1 MRRGFYPRLAAD
13 GIRKNRQLYFPYLFT
28 QAGMVMMLY
37 IILFLPKSPAVQA
50 MNGSRTISSMLY
62 FGSWVMALFACIFLF
77 YTNSFLIRR
86 RKKEFGLYN
95 MLGMGKRN
103 IGVILFWETLLNYV
117 LSLAAGL
124 VLGFAF
130 SKLAELGLVRLM
142 GGKADLSLS
151 VSGGAVAMTALAFGV
166 ISVLLLLNS
175 LAQVRLSSAVALMRS
190 EHQGEKPPRANWVLG
205 LLGVVLLGYAY
216 YISLTIQD
224 PVAALGWF
232 FVAVILVILATYLL
246 MVTGSVLLCRILQK
260 NTRYYYR
267 PEHFVSVSSMAY
279 RMKRNGA
286 GLASICILCTMALV
300 TISTTTCL
308 YSGAE
313 DSIQGRYPR
322 ELLTSVD
329 SYQHAYEGEPYPAE
343 LQPLDEALLSQVQE
357 TVWSAAGQYGV
368 IPQNVLSYRYLYTG
382 ARLEGETLAF
392 GGSAGQECMLYFLP
406 LCDYNSATGSHQ
418 TLAEDEL
425 LLYPFHTGYS
435 GRTLSVE
442 GLGQRQV
449 KEVLSDFPVPG
460 SAVSSIVPS
469 LVLIMPELEPLL
481 PALQDAMR
489 GKDILSLHWDFGF
502 DTGLDSTGQEELYK
516 LLYDRVSDRMLD
528 TGYSFSV
535 ECRAINRSDF
545 YSSYGSLLFLGILL
559 SAVFLLAA
567 VLIIYYKQISEGYE
581 DHGRFDIMQKVGMT
595 RAEIR
600 KSVNSQLLTVFF
612 LPLLGAGL
620 HLAFAFPIVRKL
632 LLLFGLNNA
641 PLFAATS
648 CISFAVFALF
658 YVLVY
663 RITSNA
669 YYKLVSGARPD

>member
-1 MRRGFYPRLAAD
+1 MKHGFYPHLAAD
-13 GIRKNRQLYFPYLFT
+13 GIRKNRQLYLPYLFT

-62 FGSWVMALFACIFLF
+62 FGGWVMALFACIFLF

-103 IGVILFWETLLNYV
+103 IGVILFWETLLNYA

-130 SKLAELGLVRLM
+130 SKLAELGLIRLM
-142 GGKADLSLS
+142 GGKTDFNLS
-151 VSGGAVAMTALAFGV
+151 VSGEAVVMTALAFGV
-166 ISVLLLLNS
+166 ISILLLINS
-175 LAQVRLSSAVALMRS
+175 LTQVRLSSAVALMRS

-246 MVTGSVLLCRILQK
+246 MVTGSVLLCRVLQK
-260 NTRYYYR
+260 NKRYYYR

-313 DSIQGRYPR
+313 ASLQGRYPR

-329 SYQHAYEGEPYPAE
+329 SYRHAYEGDPYPAE

-368 IPQNVLSYRYLYTG
+368 IPQNVLTYRYLYTG
-382 ARLEGETLAF
+382 ARLEGDALSF
-392 GGSAGQECMLYFLP
+392 SSFSAQECCLYFIP
-406 LCDYNSATGSHQ
+406 LRDYNAATGSRQ
-418 TLAEDEL
+418 TLDEDEL
-425 LLYPFHTGYS
+425 LLYPFRTGYS
-435 GRTLSVE
+435 GRTISVE
-442 GLGQRQV
+442 VLGQLRV
-449 KEVLSDFPVPG
+449 KEILSDFPVPG
-460 SAVSSIVPS
+460 SAASSIIPS
-469 LVLIMPELEPLL
+469 VILIVPELEPLRT
-481 PALQDAMR
+481 ALQNSMKCGA
-489 GKDILSLHWDFGF
+489 LSLHWDFGF
-502 DTGLDSTGQEELYK
+502 DTGLDSTGQEALHAI
-516 LLYDRVSDRMLD
+516 LYDRVSDQMLD

-581 DHGRFDIMQKVGMT
+581 DHVRFDIMQKVGMT

-612 LPLLGAGL
+612 LPLLGAGM

-648 CISFAVFALF
+648 CISFAVFTLF

>member
-1 MRRGFYPRLAAD
+1 MKFGLYPRLALA
-13 GIRKNRQLYFPYLFT
+13 GIRKNKRLYIPYLLT
-28 QAGMVMMLY
+28 CTGMAMMYY
-37 IILFLPKSPAVQA
+37 IIIFLQH
-50 MNGSRTISSMLY
+50 NEMLD
-62 FGSWVMALFACIFLF
+62 GMRGGTTASAILALGGWVVAIFACIFLF
-77 YTNSFLIRR
+77 YTHSFLLRR

-95 MLGMGKRN
+95 ILGMGRRHLVR
-103 IGVILFWETLLNYV
+103 IEIWETIFV
-117 LSLAAGL
+117 AIGTTAAGL
-124 VLGFAF
+124 LCGIAF
-130 SKLAELGLVRLM
+130 SKLAELGLIRLM
-142 GGKADLSLS
+142 GGKTDFNLS
-151 VSGGAVAMTALAFGV
+151 VSGEAVVMTALAFGV
-166 ISVLLLLNS
+166 ISILLLINS
-175 LAQVRLSSAVALMRS
+175 LTQVRLSSAVALMRS

-205 LLGVVLLGYAY
+205 LLGIVLLGYAY

-232 FVAVILVILATYLL
+232 FVAVILVILSTYLL
-246 MVTGSVLLCRILQK
+246 MVAGSVLLCRVLQK
-260 NTRYYYR
+260 NKRYYYR

-313 DSIQGRYPR
+313 ASLQGRYPR

-329 SYQHAYEGEPYPAE
+329 SYQYFYEDGPHPAE

-357 TVWSAAGQYGV
+357 TVWSTAGQYGV
-368 IPQNVLSYRYLYTG
+368 IPQNVLTYRYLYTG
-382 ARLEGETLAF
+382 ARLEGDALSF
-392 GGSAGQECMLYFLP
+392 SSFSDQECCLYFIP
-406 LCDYNSATGSHQ
+406 LRDYNAATGSRQ
-418 TLAEDEL
+418 TLDEDEL
-425 LLYPFHTGYS
+425 LLYPFRTGYS
-435 GRTLSVE
+435 GRTISVE
-442 GLGQRQV
+442 VLGQLRV
-449 KEVLSDFPVPG
+449 KEILSDFPVPG
-460 SAVSSIVPS
+460 SAAASIVPS
-469 LVLIMPELEPLL
+469 LVLIVPELEPLRT
-481 PALQDAMR
+481 ALQNSMKCGA
-489 GKDILSLHWDFGF
+489 LSLHWDFGF
-502 DTGLDSTGQEELYK
+502 DTGLDSTGQEALHAI
-516 LLYDRVSDRMLD
+516 LYDRVSDQMLD

-581 DHGRFDIMQKVGMT
+581 DHVRFDIMQKVGMT

-612 LPLLGAGL
+612 LPLLGAGM